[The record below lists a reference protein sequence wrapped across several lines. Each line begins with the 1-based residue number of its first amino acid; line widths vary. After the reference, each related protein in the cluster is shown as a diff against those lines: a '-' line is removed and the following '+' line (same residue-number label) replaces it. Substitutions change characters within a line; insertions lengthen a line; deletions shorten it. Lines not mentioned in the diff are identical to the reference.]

1 MGVWTQQAPIEIK
14 IISIWKTSTVD
25 CYTPYQLKHPSIY
38 PQQVQLQP
46 DIWNMQT
53 AMRSLQKKRKQ
64 YSKSGWG
71 VCACVIISKLL
82 EMSITNFWIQI
93 SNKKIMLIFI
103 INY

>member
-1 MGVWTQQAPIEIK
+1 MENK
-14 IISIWKTSTVD
+14 HKD

-64 YSKSGWG
+64 YSIRVKSLYEKVGG
-71 VCACVIISKLL
+71 GGGGGGGGVIISKLL
-82 EMSITNFWIQI
+82 EMSISNCWI
-93 SNKKIMLIFI
+93 
-103 INY
+103 